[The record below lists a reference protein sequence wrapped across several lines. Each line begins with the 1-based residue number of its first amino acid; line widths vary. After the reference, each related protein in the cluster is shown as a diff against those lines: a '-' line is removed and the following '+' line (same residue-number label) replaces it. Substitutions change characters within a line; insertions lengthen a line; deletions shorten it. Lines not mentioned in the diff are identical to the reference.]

1 VKLGTNGRFGAA
13 AFCTAAL
20 AAVAAWLD
28 ARHAWITPAFD
39 AVAHQFYEA
48 PILAFIRRPSQL
60 VLVRWHLA
68 VGVGLFVFGLLLA
81 RRLSRHGRRALVV
94 FAAGYVLRA
103 AVWICGGNLPLVRG
117 DSCHYI
123 EIATSVLRGEGP
135 VKHYVGSFFNDYR
148 HIREGRGG
156 LDDWDTPLYPIL
168 IAFATRLLGFGPDS
182 PIEAR
187 LAIAKGCSFVFNI
200 LCLPALYFF
209 ARRRYDPRI
218 ALGAMAALAVLPVHA
233 IYAGFELRE
242 SLVALMSILAVWGF
256 SEVCVADPGRK
267 AIWGWALA
275 AGLCGGL
282 AVMSRTTALALLA
295 GCGLYGLAAAGLRRY
310 VALFAFALLA
320 ALVCVPWALATWLE
334 YGTPFH
340 SMTRNFE
347 YNFSWSVH
355 HYIQG
360 NTRPSEFYTLEN
372 IPEILRVKAKSLLL
386 IAVTST
392 MIVGLPLV
400 LGFARQLFSKDV
412 ERRGPAVLAATIFV
426 VFVLA
431 TLKQVADVTQVMQLG
446 RYYLPVFAI
455 ALPAALAGALGW
467 IDSLADGKRVRC
479 LLAVTWCA
487 LVWADPTW
495 AHDVS
500 WLSNRYQLHWP
511 GLREAGE
518 WIRAH
523 PDQVPPDARIM
534 AWLPWEVRVLSDRT
548 TILMPRNYKT
558 LRILEVIQQYRVT
571 HFLWGSFEPPP
582 FDEINPQAWSEE
594 LDALH
599 TILRLT
605 EQREVYHT
613 TNEVFFPLR
622 LYRLSQAPVEP
633 RAGGAQ

>member
-1 VKLGTNGRFGAA
+1 VNLGTKGRFGAA
-13 AFCTAAL
+13 AFCAGAA
-20 AAVAAWLD
+20 AGVAAWLD
-28 ARHAWITPAFD
+28 ARYAWITPVFD
-39 AVAHQFYEA
+39 AVAHQFYES
-48 PILAFIRRPSQL
+48 PILAVIRRPSQL
-60 VLVRWHLA
+60 VLLRWHLA
-68 VGVGLFVFGLLLA
+68 VGALLLVLGLLVA
-81 RRLSRHGRRALVV
+81 GKLSRHGRRVLGV
-94 FAAGYVLRA
+94 FAVGYAIRA
-103 AVWICGGNLPLVRG
+103 AVWICGANLPLVPA

-123 EIATSVLRGEGP
+123 EVATSVLRGEGP

-168 IAFATRLLGFGPDS
+168 IAFATRLLCFGPDS
-182 PIEAR
+182 PVEAR
-187 LAIAKGCSFVFNI
+187 IAIAKGCSFVFNI
-200 LCLPALYFF
+200 LCLPALYVF

-218 ALGAMAALAVLPVHA
+218 ALGSMAVLAVLPVHA
-233 IYAGFELRE
+233 IYAGFVLRE
-242 SLVALMSILAVWGF
+242 SLVALMSILAVWALT
-256 SEVCVADPGRK
+256 EVCSAAPGRK

-282 AVMSRTTALALLA
+282 AVMARSTGFALLA
-295 GCGLYGLAAAGLRRY
+295 GGGLYGLATAGLRRY
-310 VALFAFALLA
+310 LALFFSAFVA

-360 NTRPSEFYTLEN
+360 NTQPSEFYTLEN
-372 IPEILRVKAKSLLL
+372 MPEILRVKVKSLLL
-386 IAVTST
+386 IALSST

-400 LGFARQLFSKDV
+400 LGFWRQLFSKDA
-412 ERRGPAVLAATIFV
+412 ERRGPAVLTATICA

-446 RYYLPVFAI
+446 RYYLPVYAI
-455 ALPAALAGALGW
+455 ALPAAVAGTLGW
-467 IDSLADGKRVRC
+467 LDSLADGRRVGRF
-479 LLAVTWCA
+479 LAFTWCA

-500 WLSNRYQLHWP
+500 WLSNRYQLHWQ

-518 WIRAH
+518 WIRAN
-523 PDQVPPDARIM
+523 PDRVPVDARIM
-534 AWLPWEVRVLSDRT
+534 TWFPWEVRVTSDRT

-558 LRILEVIQQYRVT
+558 LRIQEVIRQYRVT

-582 FDEINPQAWSEE
+582 FDEINPESWSEE
-594 LDALH
+594 LDKLH
-599 TILRLT
+599 TFLRLT
-605 EQREVYHT
+605 EQREVYRT

-622 LYRLSQAPVEP
+622 LYRLPQAPVEP
-633 RAGGAQ
+633 RAGGSR